1 MQRLRN
7 SSYIIPHP
15 AGKNKKRR
23 CKLSV
28 KVKEDQIDRIVQK
41 KYDGF
46 IRNRMRGVDNMDQ
59 NALERREKLLK
70 LQEELLAVEQDR
82 LAGRSGC
89 TLEEL
94 EAHLDRII
102 AET

>member
-1 MQRLRN
+1 MM
-7 SSYIIPHP
+7 
-15 AGKNKKRR
+15 A
-23 CKLSV
+23 LS
-28 KVKEDQIDRIVQK
+28 EIAWGEWIS
-41 KYDGF
+41 
-46 IRNRMRGVDNMDQ
+46 MDQ

>member
-1 MQRLRN
+1 
-7 SSYIIPHP
+7 
-15 AGKNKKRR
+15 
-23 CKLSV
+23 
-28 KVKEDQIDRIVQK
+28 
-41 KYDGF
+41 
-46 IRNRMRGVDNMDQ
+46 MDQ

-89 TLEEL
+89 TLGEL

>member
-1 MQRLRN
+1 
-7 SSYIIPHP
+7 
-15 AGKNKKRR
+15 
-23 CKLSV
+23 
-28 KVKEDQIDRIVQK
+28 
-41 KYDGF
+41 
-46 IRNRMRGVDNMDQ
+46 MDQ

-102 AET
+102 AEM

>member
-1 MQRLRN
+1 
-7 SSYIIPHP
+7 
-15 AGKNKKRR
+15 
-23 CKLSV
+23 
-28 KVKEDQIDRIVQK
+28 
-41 KYDGF
+41 
-46 IRNRMRGVDNMDQ
+46 MDQ

-82 LAGRSGC
+82 LAGRSAC

>member
-1 MQRLRN
+1 
-7 SSYIIPHP
+7 
-15 AGKNKKRR
+15 
-23 CKLSV
+23 
-28 KVKEDQIDRIVQK
+28 
-41 KYDGF
+41 
-46 IRNRMRGVDNMDQ
+46 MDQ

-94 EAHLDRII
+94 EVHLDRII

>member
-1 MQRLRN
+1 
-7 SSYIIPHP
+7 
-15 AGKNKKRR
+15 
-23 CKLSV
+23 
-28 KVKEDQIDRIVQK
+28 
-41 KYDGF
+41 
-46 IRNRMRGVDNMDQ
+46 MDQ
-59 NALERREKLLK
+59 NALARREKLLK

-94 EAHLDRII
+94 GAHLDRII

>member
-1 MQRLRN
+1 
-7 SSYIIPHP
+7 
-15 AGKNKKRR
+15 
-23 CKLSV
+23 
-28 KVKEDQIDRIVQK
+28 
-41 KYDGF
+41 
-46 IRNRMRGVDNMDQ
+46 MDQ

-82 LAGRSGC
+82 LAGRPGC

-94 EAHLDRII
+94 ETYLEKIM

>member
-7 SSYIIPHP
+7 LSYIIPHP

-28 KVKEDQIDRIVQK
+28 KVKENQIDRIVQK

-46 IRNRMRGVDNMDQ
+46 IRNRMRGAD
-59 NALERREKLLK
+59 KLRK
-70 LQEELLAVEQDR
+70 LGEELLAVEQDR

>member
-1 MQRLRN
+1 
-7 SSYIIPHP
+7 
-15 AGKNKKRR
+15 
-23 CKLSV
+23 
-28 KVKEDQIDRIVQK
+28 
-41 KYDGF
+41 
-46 IRNRMRGVDNMDQ
+46 MDQ

-89 TLEEL
+89 TLE
-94 EAHLDRII
+94 AHLDRII

>member
-1 MQRLRN
+1 
-7 SSYIIPHP
+7 
-15 AGKNKKRR
+15 
-23 CKLSV
+23 
-28 KVKEDQIDRIVQK
+28 
-41 KYDGF
+41 
-46 IRNRMRGVDNMDQ
+46 MDQ

-94 EAHLDRII
+94 EPFSSLAWIVVSPYLSPSLRR
-102 AET
+102 

>member
-1 MQRLRN
+1 
-7 SSYIIPHP
+7 
-15 AGKNKKRR
+15 
-23 CKLSV
+23 
-28 KVKEDQIDRIVQK
+28 
-41 KYDGF
+41 
-46 IRNRMRGVDNMDQ
+46 MDQ

-94 EAHLDRII
+94 EAQLDRII

>member
-1 MQRLRN
+1 
-7 SSYIIPHP
+7 
-15 AGKNKKRR
+15 
-23 CKLSV
+23 
-28 KVKEDQIDRIVQK
+28 
-41 KYDGF
+41 
-46 IRNRMRGVDNMDQ
+46 MDQ

-89 TLEEL
+89 TLVEL

>member
-1 MQRLRN
+1 
-7 SSYIIPHP
+7 
-15 AGKNKKRR
+15 
-23 CKLSV
+23 
-28 KVKEDQIDRIVQK
+28 
-41 KYDGF
+41 
-46 IRNRMRGVDNMDQ
+46 MDQ

-94 EAHLDRII
+94 ETYLEKIM

>member
-1 MQRLRN
+1 
-7 SSYIIPHP
+7 
-15 AGKNKKRR
+15 
-23 CKLSV
+23 
-28 KVKEDQIDRIVQK
+28 
-41 KYDGF
+41 
-46 IRNRMRGVDNMDQ
+46 MDQ

-89 TLEEL
+89 TLKEL

>member
-1 MQRLRN
+1 
-7 SSYIIPHP
+7 
-15 AGKNKKRR
+15 
-23 CKLSV
+23 
-28 KVKEDQIDRIVQK
+28 
-41 KYDGF
+41 
-46 IRNRMRGVDNMDQ
+46 MDQ

-70 LQEELLAVEQDR
+70 LQEELLAVEPDR

-89 TLEEL
+89 PLEEL